1 MPPDYANGKI
11 CYVEI
16 PATDVMRSVDFYR
29 SSFGWQIR
37 QHGNGTYA
45 FDDGVGQ
52 VSGMWVTGRPPAS
65 QPGLVISI
73 MVLDI
78 QETIAKVKAN
88 GGEIV
93 KELGADAP
101 EITAWFRDPAGNV
114 LGLYQER
121 SMGGPVPDM
130 TRL

>member
-1 MPPDYANGKI
+1 MPPDNADGKI
-11 CYVEI
+11 CYIEI
-16 PATDVMRSVDFYR
+16 PATDVIRSVEFYR
-29 SSFGWQIR
+29 ASFGWAIR

-52 VSGMWVTGRPPAS
+52 VSGMWVPGRPPAS

-73 MVLDI
+73 MVRDI

-130 TRL
+130 TK